1 MTEFLMTPLWGGNV
15 AGIIVGGL
23 GSAIF
28 LLVIC
33 QTFYNDFVRTKEL
46 SDEEFT
52 QIVLDE
58 LDEEKA

>member
-28 LLVIC
+28 LFVIC